1 MKLKALSGKDS
12 IIISLVAILNLLLLY
27 YLKYSNHNLSISNF
41 DLLTLGNFINL
52 MFVLLIILGAAITYL
67 QKIKISMTAT
77 WLLLALMNLFLLC
90 AMIIN
95 LINIPSREYYLL
107 SLSLTQVLLITAFVL
122 FQFFQLFLMLIFW
135 LNILKIEKV
144 VYLRSAV
151 NSIFAGTALLIVT
164 FIFINTRPL
173 SKSDFIRTKNDS
185 DIAIVLGAA
194 VWSDNKPSP
203 TLASRV
209 DKAIELYRQGIVNKI
224 QLTGGNAPGELSEA
238 EVSLKYILGKGIDR
252 NDVWIEKSTTSTIEQ
267 VRFIK
272 NNLTK
277 EKQVNSVIVISDIY
291 HLQRVREICRFYDV
305 KADVAASD
313 LKLKTDK
320 IIFYQLRECIALLL
334 FWLFAL

>member
-1 MKLKALSGKDS
+1 MKNKT
-12 IIISLVAILNLLLLY
+12 ISKRGCILAIFIVLLNLVFLF
-27 YLKYSNHNLSISNF
+27 YLKYSHHHLLLSDFSFAKIGNIINYTLSGLTIQGILILYFRKINVSIGSIH
-41 DLLTLGNFINL
+41 LL
-52 MFVLLIILGAAITYL
+52 MVLLF
-67 QKIKISMTAT
+67 
-77 WLLLALMNLFLLC
+77 LFLVL
-90 AMIIN
+90 AVVIN
-95 LINIPSREYYLL
+95 FMSIPPKEYFLL
-107 SLSLTQVLLITAFVL
+107 SLSFLQVLIISAFSL
-122 FQFFQLFLMLIFW
+122 FQFTQLFLMLFIWLIIFGVQN
-135 LNILKIEKV
+135 LI
-144 VYLRSAV
+144 YLRALM
-151 NSIFAGTALLIVT
+151 NSIFIGAGLLVLT
-164 FIFINTRPL
+164 LIFINARPL
-173 SKSDFIRTKNDS
+173 SQEIINHSKSTL
-185 DIAIVLGAA
+185 AIVLGAA

-209 DKAIELYRQGIVNKI
+209 DKAIELYRQGKVNKI

-272 NNLTK
+272 NNLMK